1 MKIKNRAIAMMALM
15 GICLSLISTN
25 IMAAAAGDWQIRGRV
40 INVSP
45 NDDSDGDILGGNN
58 SVSVDSA
65 TTVEVD
71 FTYMVSPTFGLE
83 LILATT
89 KHDVNGEGGLSAIG
103 RIAEVGVLPPTLT
116 AQYHFSPGQSVR
128 PYAGAGINYTFFYDE
143 ELSRAADTAV
153 GGSSDL
159 DLDSSIGLAL
169 QVGVDVD
176 INQDWFFNFDVKY
189 IQIETEAKLSGAG
202 IPGGSD
208 KFDVEINPWV
218 IGLGV
223 GTTF

>member
-1 MKIKNRAIAMMALM
+1 MKIKNGAIFWMALT
-15 GICLSLISTN
+15 GLCLSFISTN
-25 IMAAAAGDWQIRGRV
+25 IMAAAAGDWLVRGRI

-65 TTVEVD
+65 TTIEVD
-71 FTYMVSPTFGLE
+71 FTYMVSPAFGLE

-89 KHDVNGEGGLSAIG
+89 KHDVNGEGGLSGIG
-103 RIAEVGVLPPTLT
+103 NIAEVGVLPPTLT
-116 AQYHFSPGQSVR
+116 AQYHFSPGQNVR
-128 PYAGAGINYTFFYDE
+128 PYAGAGINYTLFYDE
-143 ELSRAADTAV
+143 SISGATETAV
-153 GGSSDL
+153 GGPVDL
-159 DLDSSIGLAL
+159 DLDSSLGLAL
-169 QVGVDVD
+169 QAGVDID
-176 INQDWFFNFDVKY
+176 INQDWFFNFDIKY
-189 IQIETEAKLSGAG
+189 IQIETEAELSGTVA
-202 IPGGSD
+202 D